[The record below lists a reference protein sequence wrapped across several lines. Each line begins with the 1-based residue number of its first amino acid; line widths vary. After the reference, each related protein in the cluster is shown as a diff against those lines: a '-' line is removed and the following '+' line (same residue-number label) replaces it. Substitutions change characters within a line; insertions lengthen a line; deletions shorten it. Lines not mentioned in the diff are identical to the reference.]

1 MKIIDMHCDTLYE
14 LNKHRDKRLR
24 QNDLMIDLEKMAK
37 SDYLCQNFGIYTN
50 LQSRYDALDHVMDC
64 IDLFYNE
71 MEANS
76 DIIAPARNKTDILE
90 NNRNGKMS
98 GMLTLEEGDV
108 IHEDLAILRNY
119 YRLGVRMIALSHN
132 LENNL
137 TSPHTTHNG
146 LSEFGRAY
154 VREMERMGM
163 IIDVSHM
170 SDECFYDVLSMTT
183 KPFVASHSNAR
194 TITNNSRNMSDDMII
209 QLAKRGGVMGINFYA
224 PFLNSRASTSR
235 VQDMVK
241 HILYIKDL
249 AGIDCIGIGTDF
261 DGIDCKLEINHA
273 GEMKKLEKALRKAG
287 LTEEEVEKIF
297 YKNVLRVYQKVLG

>member
-24 QNDLMIDLEKMAK
+24 QNDLMIDLEKMGK

-50 LQSRYDALDHVMDC
+50 LQSQYDALDHVMDC

-71 MEANS
+71 IEANS
-76 DIIAPARNKTDILE
+76 DLIAPARNKADIVE
-90 NNRNGKMS
+90 NFHNGKMS

-137 TSPHTTHNG
+137 TSPHTTHKG
-146 LSEFGRAY
+146 LSKFGRAY
-154 VREMERMGM
+154 VQEMERIGM

-170 SDECFYDVLSMTT
+170 SDECFYDVLEMTT

-194 TITNNSRNMSDDMII
+194 TITNNSRNMSDDMIVK
-209 QLAKRGGVMGINFYA
+209 LAERGGVMGINFYA

-249 AGIDCIGIGTDF
+249 AGIDCIGLGTDF
-261 DGIDCKLEINHA
+261 DGIDCKLELKHA
-273 GEMKKLEKALRKAG
+273 GEMKKLESALRKAG
-287 LTEEEVEKIF
+287 LTEKEVEKIF
-297 YKNVLRVYQKVLG
+297 YKNVLRVYEKVLG